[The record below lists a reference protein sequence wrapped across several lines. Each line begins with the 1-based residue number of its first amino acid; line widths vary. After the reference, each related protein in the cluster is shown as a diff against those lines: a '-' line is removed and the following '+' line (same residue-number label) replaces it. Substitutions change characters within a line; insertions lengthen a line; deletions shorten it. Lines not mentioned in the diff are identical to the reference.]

1 MSLPVVAI
9 VGRPNVGKST
19 IFNRLVR
26 RRTAIVDNQPGVT
39 RDRLYATCQWEEK
52 SFILIDT
59 GGYELDSKEEL
70 TQQMRD
76 QTELAIEEADLVL
89 FIMDAKEGPLDL
101 DKDIIRILLKA
112 GKKVIF
118 VINKVDGPKR
128 VVHEFY
134 SLGVTFHSISAE
146 HSLGISDLIDEMI
159 KQFPCQGLPKETALD
174 EVTRVAI
181 IGRPNVGKSSLVN
194 SILRKDRMLVTD
206 IPGTTRDSVDSQLRF
221 NKRQYTL
228 VDTAGIR
235 KKGKTK
241 LALEKY
247 SVITALKH
255 LQSCDVALILVDAFQ
270 GIKNQD
276 ITIAGY
282 AFEERIPC
290 IIVVN
295 KWDLI
300 EKDNKTVG
308 LFKEEIRYQLKYLP
322 YAPIVFVSAL
332 TGLRVFSIFTHIE
345 KLYDQYTTKVTTSEL
360 NKIIQ
365 KITEKNPPPTY
376 RGRRIK
382 FYYQTQISVKPP
394 SFLFFLNYP
403 EALHFSYERYL
414 QNQLR
419 NQLKIDNIPIK
430 VFFKK
435 RKNLKG
441 RK

>member
-1 MSLPVVAI
+1 
-9 VGRPNVGKST
+9 
-19 IFNRLVR
+19 
-26 RRTAIVDNQPGVT
+26 
-39 RDRLYATCQWEEK
+39 
-52 SFILIDT
+52 
-59 GGYELDSKEEL
+59 
-70 TQQMRD
+70 
-76 QTELAIEEADLVL
+76 
-89 FIMDAKEGPLDL
+89 
-101 DKDIIRILLKA
+101 
-112 GKKVIF
+112 
-118 VINKVDGPKR
+118 
-128 VVHEFY
+128 
-134 SLGVTFHSISAE
+134 
-146 HSLGISDLIDEMI
+146 MI